1 MNGLYE
7 ISNLGRVKRLSYT
20 RSIFVN
26 NKTQIMTFKDRIL
39 KPIRHNNGYYAVSL
53 SKNNKHKIFLIH
65 KLVAQAFIKNPNNY
79 KCINHK
85 DENKSNNYIDNLE
98 WCNHKHNNNYG
109 NHNKRIAEALGK
121 KVLCTETGIVY
132 KSMVEVER
140 QMGIAH
146 NSISKVCLR

>member
-7 ISNLGRVKRLSYT
+7 INNLGRVKRLSYT

-85 DENKSNNYIDNLE
+85 DENKSNNYTDNLE

-121 KVLCTETGIVY
+121 KVLCIETGIVY
-132 KSMVEVER
+132 KSMTEVER

>member
-7 ISNLGRVKRLSYT
+7 ISNLGRVKRLGYT

-26 NKTQIMTFKDRIL
+26 NKTQIMTFKDRTL

-85 DENKSNNYIDNLE
+85 DENKSNNYRDNLE

-121 KVLCTETGIVY
+121 KVLCIETGIVY
-132 KSMVEVER
+132 ESMTEVER

>member
-1 MNGLYE
+1 MNGLYQV
-7 ISNLGRVKRLSYT
+7 SNLGRVKRLGYT

-26 NKTQIMTFKDRIL
+26 NKTQIMTFKDHVL
-39 KPIRHNNGYYAVSL
+39 KPIRHNNGYYADSL

-85 DENKSNNYIDNLE
+85 DENKFNNYIDNLE

-109 NHNKRIAEALGK
+109 NHNKKIAKALSK
-121 KVLCTETGIVY
+121 KVLCVETGIVY

-140 QMGIAH
+140 QIGIAH

>member
-53 SKNNKHKIFLIH
+53 SKNHKHKIFLIH

-121 KVLCTETGIVY
+121 KVLCIETGIVY
-132 KSMVEVER
+132 ESMVEVER

>member
-79 KCINHK
+79 T
-85 DENKSNNYIDNLE
+85 DNLE

-121 KVLCTETGIVY
+121 KVLCIETGIVY